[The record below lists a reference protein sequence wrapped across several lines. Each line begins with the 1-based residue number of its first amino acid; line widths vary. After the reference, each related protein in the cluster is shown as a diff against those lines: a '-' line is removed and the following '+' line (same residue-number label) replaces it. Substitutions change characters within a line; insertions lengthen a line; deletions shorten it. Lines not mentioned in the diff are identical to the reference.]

1 MIGRKTTGFFI
12 FFLVLLGSAGMVSAA
27 VDKLLPK
34 SEVGDNG
41 LHIQP
46 WFLESFLDLREDLRE
61 ATKQGKRLV
70 IIWEQRGCPYC
81 KRVHDVNL
89 RIPRLV
95 DYLKKNFVILQLDL
109 WGDRE
114 VTDFDGKAMPEKK
127 LSQRYG
133 IRYTPA
139 LQFFPETVKEMA
151 GKKGRDRE
159 VHRMIGYFHPYHFIT
174 TFEFVYDKAYVEE
187 PNLQRYLISKGRAL
201 RDAGIVVDLMADELP
216 PAPKAKAQN

>member
-1 MIGRKTTGFFI
+1 MMGRKTAGFLVSM
-12 FFLVLLGSAGMVSAA
+12 LVLLASAGMGSAA
-27 VDKLLPK
+27 ETKLLPK

-41 LHIQP
+41 LHQQP
-46 WFLESFLDLREDLRE
+46 WFLESFLDLEEDLEE
-61 ATKQGKRLV
+61 ATGQGKRLV

-81 KRVHDVNL
+81 KRLHDVNL

-95 DYLKKNFVILQLDL
+95 DYLKKNFAVLQLDL

-127 LSQRYG
+127 LSQRYA

-139 LQFFPETVKEMA
+139 LQFFPETLEEMA

-159 VHRMIGYFHPYHFIT
+159 VHRMIGYFHPYHFLT
-174 TFEFVYDKAYVEE
+174 TFEFVYDKAYVKE
-187 PNLQRYLISKGRAL
+187 PNLQRYLITKGRAL
-201 RDAGIVVDLMADELP
+201 RAAGIAVDLMADELP
-216 PAPKAKAQN
+216 PVPKAKAQK